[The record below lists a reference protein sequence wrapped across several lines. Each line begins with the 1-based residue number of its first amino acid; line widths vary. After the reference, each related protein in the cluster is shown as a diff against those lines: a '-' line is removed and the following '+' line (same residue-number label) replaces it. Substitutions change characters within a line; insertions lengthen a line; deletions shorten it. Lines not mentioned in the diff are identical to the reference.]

1 MAGIFVSIMLAV
13 YIPCKDKKE
22 ATHIAD
28 LLLQKKLIACANIFP
43 STSIYFWQG
52 KKQET
57 EEFIIFAK
65 TLETHFSLIQQEVRK
80 LHSYD
85 CPCITAWKI
94 DFANSDYKEW
104 VKKVIKAK

>member
-1 MAGIFVSIMLAV
+1 MLAV

-22 ATHIAD
+22 ATHIAAK
-28 LLLQKKLIACANIFP
+28 LLDHQLIACANIFP
-43 STSIYFWQG
+43 CSSMYIWQG
-52 KKQET
+52 KKEET

-65 TLETHFSLIQQEVRK
+65 TISEKFSLIQQEVRT

-94 DFANSDYKEW
+94 DFADPAYEKWVKES
-104 VKKVIKAK
+104 VKKVNKK